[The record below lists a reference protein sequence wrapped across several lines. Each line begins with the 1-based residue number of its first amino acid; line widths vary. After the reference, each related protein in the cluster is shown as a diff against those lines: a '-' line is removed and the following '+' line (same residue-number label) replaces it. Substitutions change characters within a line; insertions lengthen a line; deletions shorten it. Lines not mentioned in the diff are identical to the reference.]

1 MARRRCRLSTTK
13 EQKLPARE
21 TGNVNEAFIVKC
33 DDQLTMDDNQWPDQ
47 KTLPDF
53 RQAVESYADQMVQLG
68 KRMLPI
74 YARALDMPADYFTE
88 AFTDPLFR
96 LRLKHL

>member
-1 MARRRCRLSTTK
+1 
-13 EQKLPARE
+13 
-21 TGNVNEAFIVKC
+21 
-33 DDQLTMDDNQWPDQ
+33 MDDNQWPDQ

-74 YARALDMPADYFTE
+74 YARALDMPADFFTE